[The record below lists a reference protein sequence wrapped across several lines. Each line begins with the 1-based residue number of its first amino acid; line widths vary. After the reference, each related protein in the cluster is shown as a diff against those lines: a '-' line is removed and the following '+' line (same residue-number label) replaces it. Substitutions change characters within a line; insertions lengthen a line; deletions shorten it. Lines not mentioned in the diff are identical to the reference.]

1 MDIFV
6 VEGTVVKPTEHALLL
21 FPYSEIWDRD
31 PDPAKVNAIRDF
43 KYIEFNC
50 SYKKSNP
57 FKGYAEEIRKQK
69 ITESVYQED
78 AELFEEDDLIKEGMR
93 LYEEF
98 RIEASPTIT
107 YYLAAK
113 SGAEKMMKWLNDFNM
128 EDVNERTGAPLYKPR
143 EITSALKDTYD
154 VMKTLD
160 ALESKVFEQIFEHT
174 KTRSNKE
181 TNHFEK

>member
-21 FPYSEIWDRD
+21 YPYSEIWDRD
-31 PDPAKVNAIRDF
+31 PDPSKANAIRDF
-43 KYIEFNC
+43 KYIEFSC

-57 FKGYAEEIRKQK
+57 FKGYDEEIRKQK
-69 ITESVYQED
+69 IIESVYQDD
-78 AELFEEDDLIKEGMR
+78 ADTFEEDDLIIRGIE

-98 RIEASPTIT
+98 RLEASPTIK
-107 YYLAAK
+107 YFLAAK
-113 SGAEKMMKWLNDFNM
+113 LGAEKMMKWLKDFDMTDTND
-128 EDVNERTGAPLYKPR
+128 RTGAPLYKPR